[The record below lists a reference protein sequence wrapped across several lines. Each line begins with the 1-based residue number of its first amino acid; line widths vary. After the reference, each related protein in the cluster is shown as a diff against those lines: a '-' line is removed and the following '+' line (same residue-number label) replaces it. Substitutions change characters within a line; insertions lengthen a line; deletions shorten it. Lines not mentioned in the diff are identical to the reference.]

1 MSFPLMPLVNP
12 SRTSNLNIAYTDGA
26 SSSANSYTYTF
37 SSVGIGAAATD
48 RIVAVCAQINAASTT
63 TYGISSITI
72 AGVAAT
78 MAVRSSNN
86 KNAAIAYAAVPS
98 GTTATIVV
106 TLTGSGTPGRCAVT
120 AFRITGYL
128 NATPIVASAFSDT
141 AVASVSASIE
151 VPSGA
156 KAIASV
162 YIGNNGSSG
171 FAMTAPF
178 HAVTSFLI
186 ESTSLG
192 SGMSG
197 TNGVPP
203 TSDPPLPR
211 ETAVATVTP
220 PVAIDISMSV
230 AAWS

>member
-1 MSFPLMPLVNP
+1 MTFPLMPLVNP
-12 SRTSNLNIAYTDGA
+12 SRTSTLNIEYIDG
-26 SSSANSYTYTF
+26 SSSSSNAFTYTF
-37 SSVGIGAAATD
+37 TSVGIGVATAD
-48 RIVAVCAQINAASTT
+48 RIVAVCAAINATSAT
-63 TYGISSITI
+63 TYGISSMTI
-72 AGVAAT
+72 GGIAAT

-86 KNAAIAYAAVPS
+86 KNAAIAYAVVPS

-106 TLTGSGTPGRCAVT
+106 TLTGSGTPGRCVVNAY
-120 AFRITGYL
+120 RITGY
-128 NATPIVASAFSDT
+128 NNSTPIVASAFSDT
-141 AVASVSASIE
+141 AVASVSASID

-162 YIGNNGSSG
+162 YVGNNGRSG

-178 HAVTSFLI
+178 HAVASYFV

-192 SGMSG
+192 CGMSG
-197 TNGVPP
+197 TAGLPP

-211 ETAVATVTP
+211 GVAVATVTP
-220 PVAIDISMSV
+220 PVAGDISLSV